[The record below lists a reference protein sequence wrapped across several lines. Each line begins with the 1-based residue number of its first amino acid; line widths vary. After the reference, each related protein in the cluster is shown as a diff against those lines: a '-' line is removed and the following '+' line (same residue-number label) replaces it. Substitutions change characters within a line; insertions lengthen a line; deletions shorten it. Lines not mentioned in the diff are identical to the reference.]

1 MVIDELGKSIAAVAK
16 NEEVEG
22 SPGTLKLINDDK
34 LDFEIVFVKLF
45 VEIVAPN
52 FLSIISVWFLD
63 RILSVV
69 EVLPVASIPANRIA
83 DFICALGI
91 SELCLMPF
99 KSLLKIEM
107 GSLPSLLFNFNP
119 ILANGFKT
127 LSIGLDERD

>member
-45 VEIVAPN
+45 VDIVAPK

-99 KSLLKIEM
+99 KSLLKIEF
-107 GSLPSLLFNFNP
+107 SILFYH
-119 ILANGFKT
+119 K
-127 LSIGLDERD
+127 